1 MIKNNKFVLFGIMSM
16 FLFIVAFVGSAT
28 KAEAYTQIG
37 AVTLKVGSTGANV
50 RALQELLASDPV
62 MYPSGSQDGVFGPQ
76 TKRAVIQF
84 QLAYNLTPDGIVG
97 PMTRNK
103 VNSIVLSGR
112 GIDVASASIYGLA
125 LTSSGKNKIVSFSSS
140 EPVKTTVF
148 YDTNLINWSNW
159 NDAEITLATPAISG
173 TKSSD
178 DTFSTNKQLTLSDTS
193 ANTKYNYTIT
203 TTDQSGNTSVIW
215 PSTFQ
220 TNQ

>member
-1 MIKNNKFVLFGIMSM
+1 MSV
-16 FLFIVAFVGSAT
+16 FIFTIAFAGNTT
-28 KAEAYTQIG
+28 KAEAYTEIG
-37 AVTLKVGSTGANV
+37 GVTLKVGSTGANV

-62 MYPSGSQDGVFGPQ
+62 MYPSGSRDGVFGSQ

-97 PMTRNK
+97 PMSRNK
-103 VNSIVLSGR
+103 VNSIVMSGR
-112 GIDVASASIYGLA
+112 GIDVASASIYSLA
-125 LTSSGKNKIVSFSSS
+125 LSSAGKNEVVSFSSS

-148 YDTNLINWSNW
+148 YDTSLINWSNW

-178 DTFSTNKQLTLSDTS
+178 DTFSTSKQLTLSNTS
-193 ANTKYNYTIT
+193 PNTKYNYTIT